1 MKGGIFVFLS
11 LPQKVVLYSKEL
23 PSLRALLNVLTARA
37 SELKAR
43 KEILDR
49 NLRKWKQRIS
59 KYDADMRE
67 EFYEIAHES
76 TRLQVEFNNPK
87 DANNP
92 LTKRF
97 KALPKDLQDTYFEM
111 LDSYK
116 NMADEYLAILGKKL
130 SRRTFRRLER
140 RMARKR
146 LKVYLPLFREGTYW
160 LAYQDKNNDTVHR
173 AFTSTISRNLAWLE
187 AVKNGAVESSKQE
200 YVRIEDAL
208 EKSPPGPFFSQLM
221 EELKDA
227 PEGTKRALYELY
239 LDQLP
244 AQSIRQQF
252 RARAREDGTFGYK
265 GYETDLLNVYANVAT
280 RMANQLTN
288 LEYIPEIDKVYSDI
302 QEEAKKG
309 PAQGKSAAIE
319 KLLKNLNGQMDYLR
333 DPGNSSLVN
342 TLSSFSYYWYIIANV
357 STAAINTLQ
366 LPMVV
371 YPYLAPKYG
380 MSETSDAMEEASR
393 LYFKGGWDNDGV
405 PGGVKKWPSD
415 RTFGANLP
423 KGSPLARLYEAA
435 IRHTAIRRS
444 TGYDIIEGR
453 KKSYG
458 MGDYAGLKAKTEQVL
473 GWVFQNS
480 ERFNREITL
489 IAAFNLE
496 LKKNGG
502 DVNAAIQEAIDAVNM
517 THGTTL
523 TEASPRAFQT
533 GFGKV
538 AFTFKN
544 FAQTMIFLQVKL
556 LNDAVRGESKEVK
569 RLAAQQLLGIA
580 SMSFIFAGATGM
592 PFYGAATVM
601 ANLLYELL
609 GDDDEPWD
617 ADQVVKDSIS
627 ALPQKG
633 VVNQLLMADVA
644 SRSGFTNLLWRD
656 DDKRVEEIGGVL
668 FAMEQLFG
676 PAYAATMGIIRGTKD
691 WSEGNYDRAV
701 EAFMPAAI
709 RNGLKTWRYYSEDAK
724 TRDGDVIFDD
734 FNTYELFLQT
744 LGFTPTRLAAR
755 TEAAGSLSK
764 AIKDIEKR
772 KKALLDKRYMA
783 LTRDDKEMLAEVEAA
798 IAKYNQ
804 SETVKKNKQQITNA
818 TKAQS
823 LQDRRRRTAQSTY
836 GVYTPPKMRPLAEER
851 KVED

>member
-1 MKGGIFVFLS
+1 
-11 LPQKVVLYSKEL
+11 
-23 PSLRALLNVLTARA
+23 
-37 SELKAR
+37 
-43 KEILDR
+43 
-49 NLRKWKQRIS
+49 
-59 KYDADMRE
+59 
-67 EFYEIAHES
+67 
-76 TRLQVEFNNPK
+76 
-87 DANNP
+87 
-92 LTKRF
+92 
-97 KALPKDLQDTYFEM
+97 
-111 LDSYK
+111 
-116 NMADEYLAILGKKL
+116 
-130 SRRTFRRLER
+130 
-140 RMARKR
+140 
-146 LKVYLPLFREGTYW
+146 
-160 LAYQDKNNDTVHR
+160 
-173 AFTSTISRNLAWLE
+173 
-187 AVKNGAVESSKQE
+187 
-200 YVRIEDAL
+200 
-208 EKSPPGPFFSQLM
+208 
-221 EELKDA
+221 
-227 PEGTKRALYELY
+227 
-239 LDQLP
+239 
-244 AQSIRQQF
+244 
-252 RARAREDGTFGYK
+252 
-265 GYETDLLNVYANVAT
+265 
-280 RMANQLTN
+280 
-288 LEYIPEIDKVYSDI
+288 
-302 QEEAKKG
+302 
-309 PAQGKSAAIE
+309 
-319 KLLKNLNGQMDYLR
+319 
-333 DPGNSSLVN
+333 
-342 TLSSFSYYWYIIANV
+342 
-357 STAAINTLQ
+357 
-366 LPMVV
+366 
-371 YPYLAPKYG
+371 
-380 MSETSDAMEEASR
+380 
-393 LYFKGGWDNDGV
+393 
-405 PGGVKKWPSD
+405 
-415 RTFGANLP
+415 
-423 KGSPLARLYEAA
+423 
-435 IRHTAIRRS
+435 
-444 TGYDIIEGR
+444 
-453 KKSYG
+453 

-533 GFGKV
+533 GFGKI

-569 RLAAQQLLGIA
+569 RLAAKQLLGIA

-676 PAYAATMGIIRGTKD
+676 PAYAATMSMIRSADD
-691 WSEGNYDRAV
+691 WNKGHTYRAV
-701 EAFMPAAI
+701 ESFMPAAI

-724 TRDGDVIFDD
+724 TRSGALIYDD
-734 FNTYELFLQT
+734 FNAYELFLQT

-755 TEAAGSLSK
+755 TEAAGSLGK
-764 AIKDIEKR
+764 AMKDIENR
-772 KKALLDKRYMA
+772 KQALLERRYFA
-783 LTRDDKEMLAEVEAA
+783 ITREDKEDLAKVEAA
-798 IAKYNQ
+798 IAKFNQ
-804 SETVKKNKQQITNA
+804 SEMVRKTRQQITA
-818 TKAQS
+818 ESKSKS